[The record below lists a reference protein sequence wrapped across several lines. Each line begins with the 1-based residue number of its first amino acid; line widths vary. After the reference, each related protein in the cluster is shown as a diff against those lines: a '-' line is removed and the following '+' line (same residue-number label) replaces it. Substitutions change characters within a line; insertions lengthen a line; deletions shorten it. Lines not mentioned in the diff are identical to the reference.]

1 MGFSTVGTARAA
13 NVGRGRGHFGERGRR
28 LGAVTLLL
36 VGLSWIVL
44 MRGPGSNQNA
54 HYALVK
60 SVARGTPTVDR
71 YHNETPDVSFIDGHY
86 YTAKAPGLALTTV
99 PYYLALRGAGLIAPD
114 RQSQLP
120 YPEAMYRVPGPELW
134 ELSIVGAALPAL
146 VLLFLVGGV
155 SERFAPRMGPVAA
168 VLVGAGSLVGAF
180 ASLFFAHALSACLG
194 FAAFAVLLRER
205 TRPRWKLT
213 LASGLLAGLAVVAE
227 FPLAIVAVGLA
238 AYVLVN
244 GDRVRR
250 LTAFGAGMLVGLV
263 PLAAFNWWA
272 FGSPFTL
279 SYTNAVTVP
288 GTTGHDVVGANS
300 SGFFGVGVP
309 SLRAAVDL
317 VAASKGLLVLTPVW
331 MLGVVGAVLLWR
343 RGERAAGA
351 LICYLACA
359 FLVYN
364 AGYYLPF
371 GGFAGGPR
379 FLVPLLPFLA
389 VGVAAMAE
397 VAPVTTLALGLASIV
412 VTATAL
418 VVDPGLSSEDAGSW
432 FHELERGQVSRT
444 VFGWAG
450 AANGIGVGVALGAIA
465 LAVGLAVVVA
475 QPGRLARRD
484 VLAALAALCLWRA
497 IYVGAPILLED
508 GSPSWL
514 GLFAACVLL
523 LAVIGCLVL
532 AWRLGPIGAAAGLP
546 VLLLA
551 WPAFAAHT
559 SLAALAVVAAAVA
572 AVGVTVLFWTRVQL
586 PEQPASA

>member
-1 MGFSTVGTARAA
+1 MRLSIVGTARGA
-13 NVGRGRGHFGERGRR
+13 NVRRGRGHSRERGGR
-28 LGAVTLLL
+28 LAAIALLL
-36 VGLSWIVL
+36 VGISWILL

-60 SVARGTPTVDR
+60 SVAHGSPTVDR

-86 YTAKAPGLALTTV
+86 YTAKAPGLALTVV

-134 ELSIVGAALPAL
+134 KLSILGAALPAL
-146 VLLFLVGGV
+146 VLLFLVRGV
-155 SERFAPRMGPVAA
+155 SERFTPRAGAAAA

-180 ASLFFAHALSACLG
+180 ATLFFAHALSACLG
-194 FAAFAVLLRER
+194 FAAFAVLVRER

-213 LASGLLAGLAVVAE
+213 LTSGLLAGLAVVAE

-238 AYVLVN
+238 AFVLVS

-250 LTAFGAGMLVGLV
+250 LAAFGAGVIVGLV
-263 PLAAFNWWA
+263 PLATFNWWA

-288 GTTGHDVVGANS
+288 GTSGHDVVGANA

-309 SLRAAVDL
+309 SLRAAVEL
-317 VAASKGLLVLTPVW
+317 LAASKGLLVLTPVW

-343 RGERAAGA
+343 RGERATGA

-359 FLVYN
+359 FLGYN

-389 VGVAAMAE
+389 VGVAAAAD
-397 VAPVTTLALGLASIV
+397 VVPLTTLTLGLASVV

-432 FHELERGQVSRT
+432 FHELERGQVTRT
-444 VFGWAG
+444 VFGWVG
-450 AANGIGVGVALGAIA
+450 AANGIGVALALAAIV
-465 LAVGLAVVVA
+465 LAVGLGVLVA
-475 QPGRLARRD
+475 RPGRVTRRD

-497 IYVGAPILLED
+497 VYVGAPILLED

-514 GLFAACVLL
+514 GLFVACVLL
-523 LAVIGCLVL
+523 LAVTACLVL
-532 AWRLGPIGAAAGLP
+532 ASRLGPIGAAAGLP
-546 VLLLA
+546 LLPLA

-559 SLAALAVVAAAVA
+559 SLAALAVVVAAAA
-572 AVGVTVLFWTRVQL
+572 TTGVTLLFWTRVGL
-586 PEQPASA
+586 PEQPARV